1 MTGYLQLMDMSAQE
15 VRKAVGQ
22 HYGRVA
28 SAPGERAPFP
38 FGRDF
43 AEAVGYPPDLL
54 DTLPATASASF
65 AGVAHLWQCLE
76 LQPGQTVI
84 DLGCG
89 AGLDTLIAARQVG
102 PEGQVTGVDFSA
114 EMATLARTNVTAAGV
129 SNVTV
134 SESPVESIPLESG
147 SLDAALANG
156 IFNLSPEKERV
167 VAEIARLLR
176 PGGHLNAAEIV
187 LTEDIPYG
195 ERATLD
201 DWFR

>member
-1 MTGYLQLMDMSAQE
+1 MVESPQLMEMSSQE
-15 VRKAVGQ
+15 VRAAVGQ
-22 HYGRVA
+22 RYGRVA
-28 SAPGERAPFP
+28 TDPGERAPFP
-38 FGRDF
+38 FGRGF
-43 AEAVGYPPDLL
+43 AEAVGYPPDVL

-65 AGVAHLWQCLE
+65 AGVAYLWQWLE
-76 LQPGQTVI
+76 LRRGATVI

-102 PEGQVTGVDFSA
+102 PEGRVTGVDFSGD
-114 EMATLARTNVTAAGV
+114 MANLARANAASAGV

-134 SESPVESIPLESG
+134 IESPVESIPLESE
-147 SLDAALANG
+147 SVDAALANG

-167 VAEIARLLR
+167 AAQIARLLR
-176 PGGHLNAAEIV
+176 PGGHFTAAEIV
-187 LTEDIPYG
+187 LTEAVPYA